1 MRTKILLLLTL
12 VITPP
17 VALADVNFPIDIG
30 IVCNDKTASSNEIYI
45 TSDPSFAGISEGACV
60 EKSSY
65 ISGIRVTKVKLG
77 YLAASDA
84 YVLFLFSDMEKS
96 SSIQAMSKG
105 NLMRDMVIVKNG
117 KLVADAVI
125 GAPLQ
130 NGVISIGVANKLAGE
145 KLGNLLSGK
154 NGMPQK

>member
-1 MRTKILLLLTL
+1 MRK
-12 VITPP
+12 VGNQ
-17 VALADVNFPIDIG
+17 VFF
-30 IVCNDKTASSNEIYI
+30 
-45 TSDPSFAGISEGACV
+45 SF
-60 EKSSY
+60 
-65 ISGIRVTKVKLG
+65 
-77 YLAASDA
+77 
-84 YVLFLFSDMEKS
+84 FSDMEKS